1 MVFRERAW
9 GGQGN
14 GVSKGPPG
22 REVFRVFK
30 ELSQSGW
37 SSEKGIKRAEVS
49 LRSALYTV
57 FRAVDSTL

>member
-22 REVFRVFK
+22 REVSRVFK

-37 SSEKGIKRAEVS
+37 SSEKGRQRLNLE
-49 LRSALYTV
+49 TV
-57 FRAVDSTL
+57 LPNLQGT

>member
-1 MVFRERAW
+1 MVFRERVW

-37 SSEKGIKRAEVS
+37 SSEKGRQRLNLE
-49 LRSALYTV
+49 TV
-57 FRAVDSTL
+57 LPNLQGT